1 MPQKNH
7 KNSQFAIDFL
17 LSCHWFQC
25 LQFFFS
31 PQIFSRSAI
40 ELLLCAYI
48 TLFSMPCL
56 ATYNNNNKNN
66 IRGKRKQEVS
76 RESGDGT
83 DGKVNSMKSENVMG
97 ILWWSMKE
105 VSSFAQHSICNSLS
119 ASLDDTRDI
128 FFSLSCIC
136 LFSCFRFLATQ
147 TDFFRS

>member
-31 PQIFSRSAI
+31 PQIFSRCIYFSLSYWA
-40 ELLLCAYI
+40 LTMCLHYI
-48 TLFSMPCL
+48 IFPCHAL
-56 ATYNNNNKNN
+56 RLTTIIIK
-66 IRGKRKQEVS
+66 IIFEGTRKQEVS

-105 VSSFAQHSICNSLS
+105 VSSFAQHSLS

-128 FFSLSCIC
+128 FFSLSFIC
-136 LFSCFRFLATQ
+136 LFSCFRF
-147 TDFFRS
+147 